1 MPNRRGMRGLR
12 GAPGSSGARGLTG
25 KLGPI
30 GPSGPAGPTATR
42 ADILAVVQD
51 EFHELGK
58 QLQIQLERTA
68 QMQMQLDTI
77 QALVKQLLAKA

>member
-12 GAPGSSGARGLTG
+12 GASGSFGARGLTG
-25 KLGPI
+25 ERGPV
-30 GPSGPAGPTATR
+30 SAQGPAGPTATR
-42 ADILAVVQD
+42 ADVLAVVQD

-68 QMQMQLDTI
+68 QMQSNSTPFKPL
-77 QALVKQLLAKA
+77 